1 MQNRKLIAQWCYE
14 KGLAENVIEKKE
26 KDGKT
31 YFVVNDYPALRGLFG
46 ELLAEVQRIK
56 SEGDYEAGK
65 ALVNNYAVE
74 IDYDLHKE
82 VLERYA
88 ALNLKPYGVFVN
100 PIIEP
105 VVKNGDVVD
114 YKISYTDDFLGQ
126 MLEYGRE
133 YRTL

>member
-1 MQNRKLIAQWCYE
+1 MVTDLEPWSRRIQSA
-14 KGLAENVIEKKE
+14 
-26 KDGKT
+26 
-31 YFVVNDYPALRGLFG
+31 FG
-46 ELLAEVQRIK
+46 RLMPIGV
-56 SEGDYEAGK
+56 AGK
-65 ALVNNYAVE
+65 ALVNNYALE
-74 IDYDLHKE
+74 IDYNLHKE

-88 ALNLKPYGVFVN
+88 ALNLKPYGGFVN

-114 YKISYTDDFLGQ
+114 YRISYTDDFLGQ